1 MSSLFYTTSSV
12 RPRRAAAA
20 RTNAA
25 IDASLRVEAQTTR
38 LGKMEENL
46 TGWHMPTPPTPLGSE
61 IPLHTHIRPSVYM
74 WTMCSVGRSVVM
86 TD

>member
-1 MSSLFYTTSSV
+1 MDVFNLDHARWPELAADRARWRAMLQSGEAPLPYRQPPAPAPPVPMSHPSM

-38 LGKMEENL
+38 LGK
-46 TGWHMPTPPTPLGSE
+46 
-61 IPLHTHIRPSVYM
+61 IKKI
-74 WTMCSVGRSVVM
+74 
-86 TD
+86 